1 MTTSQSNQPKYVGL
15 AVAVGIAALLL
26 ALFSFIAVK
35 LAG

>member
-1 MTTSQSNQPKYVGL
+1 MSKNQPNPPQVNGL
-15 AVAVGIAALLL
+15 ALLIAIAAILL

>member
-1 MTTSQSNQPKYVGL
+1 MSSTQPNPPQINGL
-15 AVAVGIAALLL
+15 ALLIAIAAILL